1 MEHRNQTGI
10 VGISLRVV
18 PKYHKVQYDK
28 DEGGEQPKITNKE
41 LLVIRFIVSLPLVGT
56 TNCTVQLFS
65 TTLR

>member
-41 LLVIRFIVSLPLVGT
+41 LCLLLDLLFPSLLLVPLIAL
-56 TNCTVQLFS
+56 CSSSAL
-65 TTLR
+65 L